1 MTKFEEKNKE
11 NINKLDKFIAENEDD
26 ILKIRI
32 SPELRAFFEEH
43 YGLKEKFENQYEL
56 RKIRITVDNYQP
68 PKRIYFIRKSECIDF
83 NLPCICGIYSD
94 ESHELK

>member
-11 NINKLDKFIAENEDD
+11 NIDRLDKFIAENEDD

-32 SPELRAFFEEH
+32 SPELRIFFEEH
-43 YGLKEKFENQYEL
+43 YGLKEKYKNQYRL
-56 RKIRITVDNYQP
+56 GNIRIYVDDYQQAN
-68 PKRIYFIRKSECIDF
+68 RIYFIRKSESIDF
-83 NLPCICGIYSD
+83 NLACICGIYSD